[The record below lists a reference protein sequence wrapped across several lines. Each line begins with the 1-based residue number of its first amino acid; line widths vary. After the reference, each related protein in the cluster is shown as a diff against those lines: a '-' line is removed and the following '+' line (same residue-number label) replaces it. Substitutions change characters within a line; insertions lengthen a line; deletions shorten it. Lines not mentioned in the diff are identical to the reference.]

1 MPIFLL
7 IQLCHISPWL
17 WAYIPARGGQQ
28 SVKIK
33 GSDDKGGHEDR
44 WICNRFIA
52 VVKNLKVSKESAV
65 KHLLKKNVKKNKK
78 KNLLGGTTEK
88 RVR

>member
-1 MPIFLL
+1 MPIFFL
-7 IQLCHISPWL
+7 IQLCHISPRL
-17 WAYIPARGGQQ
+17 RAYIPARGGQQ

-52 VVKNLKVSKESAV
+52 VVKNIKVSKESAV
-65 KHLLKKNVKKNKK
+65 THLLK
-78 KNLLGGTTEK
+78 NLLENLHNAQW
-88 RVR
+88 RER

>member
-1 MPIFLL
+1 M
-7 IQLCHISPWL
+7 
-17 WAYIPARGGQQ
+17 
-28 SVKIK
+28 
-33 GSDDKGGHEDR
+33 
-44 WICNRFIA
+44 
-52 VVKNLKVSKESAV
+52 VKNLKVSKESAV